1 MQSKEFFEA
10 LRILEE
16 EKGIK
21 KEYFIEALE
30 AGLTAAYKKLYG
42 EAKSAIVKLNPE
54 KNTIKIYSYKTVV
67 DEVTDPDKQVSLQD
81 AKLIKKS
88 YKVGDEIMQEENS
101 KNFGR
106 IPSQT
111 VRHVIMQKIK
121 EAVRAKEFAELSEK
135 EGQIITAQIIRFE
148 NGYYY
153 LNMGGMEAEGVIA
166 EKDCIPNERIEI
178 QSRVKVYV
186 RRIVESPKGCQIQC
200 TRTNTGFV
208 AKLLELEI
216 PELQDHEIEIKAI
229 SRDAGYRTKVAIA
242 PVIPNFDAVGACIGN
257 RGMRINNI
265 ISELNGEKVDI
276 VPYSENPTEFIS
288 NALSPAEVLKL
299 DIDESNKACIA
310 VVPND
315 KLSLAIGKDGQNVR
329 LAVKLTGWKIDV
341 KSEQQYSSVNTTI
354 QTNTED
360 VAMSDEELFG
370 EIDDE

>member
-10 LRILEE
+10 LRMLEE

-54 KNTIKIYSYKTVV
+54 KNSIKIYSYKTVV
-67 DEVTDPDKQVSLQD
+67 DVVEDADKQISLQD
-81 AKLIKKS
+81 ARLIKKS
-88 YKVGDEIMQEENS
+88 YKVGDEILQEENS

-111 VRHVIMQKIK
+111 VRHVIMQKLK

-135 EGQIITAQIIRFE
+135 ENTIITAQIIRRE

-166 EKDCIPNERIEI
+166 EKDCIPGERLEI

-186 RRIVESPKGCQIQC
+186 KRIVESTRGCQIQC
-200 TRTNTGFV
+200 TRTNIGFV
-208 AKLLELEI
+208 QKLFELEI
-216 PELQDHEIEIKAI
+216 PEVQNHEVEIKAI
-229 SRDAGYRTKVAIA
+229 SREAGYRTKIA
-242 PVIPNFDAVGACIGN
+242 VYSANEYFDAVGACVGN

-265 ISELNGEKVDI
+265 IKELNGEKIDI
-276 VPYSENPTEFIS
+276 IPYSED
-288 NALSPAEVLKL
+288 AK
-299 DIDESNKACIA
+299 
-310 VVPND
+310 
-315 KLSLAIGKDGQNVR
+315 
-329 LAVKLTGWKIDV
+329 
-341 KSEQQYSSVNTTI
+341 
-354 QTNTED
+354 
-360 VAMSDEELFG
+360 
-370 EIDDE
+370 